1 MSLPAPGIDPAV
13 QRMLAG
19 ELAKS
24 LWATAK
30 PAATDSS
37 DGDSTGAG
45 GLSSG
50 ADTYSSLFTDVL
62 ADAMAPK
69 SSPRRLDSGPTN
81 PPAAP
86 SPDPVRP

>member
-1 MSLPAPGIDPAV
+1 MSLPAVNAVDPAL

-30 PAATDSS
+30 PADGADATGGT
-37 DGDSTGAG
+37 GDAG
-45 GLSSG
+45 GTGSSSTA

-62 ADAMAPK
+62 ADAIA
-69 SSPRRLDSGPTN
+69 GT
-81 PPAAP
+81 PASA
-86 SPDPVRP
+86 RKGAR